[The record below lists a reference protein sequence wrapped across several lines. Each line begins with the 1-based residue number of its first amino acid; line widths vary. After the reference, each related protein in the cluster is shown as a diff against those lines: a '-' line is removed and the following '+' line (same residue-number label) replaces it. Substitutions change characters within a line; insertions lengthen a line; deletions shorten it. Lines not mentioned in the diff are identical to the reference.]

1 MDKLIYK
8 YFDKNYRLTLS
19 TYSSFKLYDRVND
32 TDIGL
37 KTVLLSLEE
46 MFSVPQDKIHE
57 IFEKWSDNQA
67 ILINNRIVELQ
78 ERLYILTGK
87 TITLTPNDLNKLLG
101 PTNKEESDIIFAP
114 YLPMNMLPEIYPDL

>member
-19 TYSSFKLYDRVND
+19 TYSSFKLYDKVND
-32 TDIGL
+32 VDIGL
-37 KTVLLSLEE
+37 KQVLLSMEE
-46 MFSVPQDKIHE
+46 MFSISQDNIHE
-57 IFEKWSDNQA
+57 VFERWSDNQA

-78 ERLYILTGK
+78 ERLYVLTGK

-101 PTNKEESDIIFAP
+101 PTTKEESDIIFAP
-114 YLPMNMLPEIYPDL
+114 YLPLDIIPQIYPDL

>member
-87 TITLTPNDLNKLLG
+87 TITLTPNDLNKLLESA
-101 PTNKEESDIIFAP
+101 TKEETDIIFAP
-114 YLPMNMLPEIYPDL
+114 YLPMNMQPEIYPDL

>member
-32 TDIGL
+32 ADIGL
-37 KTVLLSLEE
+37 KTVLLSMEE

-57 IFEKWSDNQA
+57 VFERWSDNQA

-78 ERLYILTGK
+78 ERLYVLTGK
-87 TITLTPNDLNKLLG
+87 TITLTPNDINKLLG
-101 PTNKEESDIIFAP
+101 PTTKEESDVIFAP
-114 YLPMNMLPEIYPDL
+114 YLPREVIALINPDL

>member
-8 YFDKNYRLTLS
+8 YFEKNYRLTLS

-57 IFEKWSDNQA
+57 VFERWSDNQA
-67 ILINNRIVELQ
+67 ILLNNRIVELQ
-78 ERLYILTGK
+78 ERLYVLTGK
-87 TITLTPNDLNKLLG
+87 TITLTPNDFNKLLESA
-101 PTNKEESDIIFAP
+101 TKEEADIIFAP
-114 YLPMNMLPEIYPDL
+114 YLPMNMQPEIYPDL